1 MVSSYCWKLRALL
14 KKNLIL
20 MKRNI
25 LSTLF
30 EIFFPIIL
38 MVVIIC
44 LRKAFPVETFKFQ
57 EEEKSLENYIL
68 DKSIT

>member
-20 MKRNI
+20 MRRN
-25 LSTLF
+25 LFSTLF

-38 MVVIIC
+38 MIVAIG
-44 LRKAFPVETFKFQ
+44 LRKAFPIETYKFQ
-57 EEEKSLENYIL
+57 EEEKVHH
-68 DKSIT
+68 

>member
-1 MVSSYCWKLRALL
+1 MSSSYCWKLRALI

-30 EIFFPIIL
+30 EILFPIIL
-38 MVVIIC
+38 FAMIIA
-44 LRKAFPVETFKFQ
+44 LREAFQLKPILFQ
-57 EEEKSLENYIL
+57 NKKKTQKIL
-68 DKSIT
+68 